1 MTYEFLQ
8 QYWWFIVSLL
18 GALLVFLL
26 FVQGVEDLA
35 VVGVQPIQLVAAQ
48 NARDDGGG
56 GDRHERDGAECQELA
71 VLVGCLVVA
80 LQLILDADAHDAALI
95 DARLVGDDH
104 ARLEDGGV
112 AAVQGVGAFVDVAH
126 MADAVAGA
134 AAVVD
139 KVAPQRLTGDG
150 VQHTAMLPVLAAPS
164 FAAFVTS

>member
-1 MTYEFLQ
+1 M
-8 QYWWFIVSLL
+8 
-18 GALLVFLL
+18 
-26 FVQGVEDLA
+26 
-35 VVGVQPIQLVAAQ
+35 VGVQPIQLVAAQ

-56 GDRHERDGAECQELA
+56 GDGHERDGAECQELA

-104 ARLEDGGV
+104 ARLENGGV

-126 MADAVAGA
+126 VADAVAGA

-139 KVAPQRLTGDG
+139 EVAPQRLTGDG
-150 VQHTAMLPVLAAPS
+150 VQHMAVAVVQPDSPGDVDMAL
-164 FAAFVTS
+164 